1 VNWVYD
7 VLPND
12 PESAPAKKAE
22 PAVTPAKPGKE

>member
-1 VNWVYD
+1 